1 MITWMQR
8 HNRYLVWTIWV
19 ATIAFIGA
27 GFVGWGSYKYG
38 SKASAVG
45 AVGDIEI
52 SNAKLNITY
61 QNLYDRYNELFKG
74 KFDEAQAK
82 KMGLFKQAFDSL
94 ASQAQLLNLARQY
107 GIVVGESELADYIA
121 GMKGFQE
128 NGVFNR
134 QVYNTYLQNRRMK
147 SSTFESILSDEL
159 TIQKLLNLIEPSAVT
174 LEKETVASALS
185 IEDKIGYTV
194 LSPEAMSV
202 SLSDAEIKK
211 AWEANKDTYLTPQS
225 YALALLWTDTEEI
238 NVTEPEIQSY
248 YDKNSFNYVSAEGS
262 QLPLE
267 SVKPVVTRDL
277 RIKKGKKQA
286 LLDYIALKKGKK
298 NPSETKTLPLNDPT
312 LSKEIWQAIGQNS
325 VGTLLKP
332 KAVGSRYVTV
342 KILKTVAPKPM
353 LFEAAKKA
361 VSEQL
366 KLAKSSTMM
375 DQKAQEILKGID
387 SADLTKSDYIR
398 LTKPTTL
405 SPLDS
410 QESLQFLQKLFTS
423 SGKKGIISLSK
434 RMVVYKILD
443 QKIAPVDANLTQNV
457 QNETDQI
464 KKRVFEDALFK
475 KLNEQFPVK
484 AYAKGL

>member
-61 QNLYDRYNELFKG
+61 QNLYERYNELFKG

-82 KMGLFKQAFDSL
+82 KMGLLKQAFDSL
-94 ASQAQLLNLARQY
+94 ASQAQLLNLAKQY
-107 GIVVGESELADYIA
+107 GIVVGEKELADYIA

-159 TIQKLLNLIEPSAVT
+159 TIQKLLTLIEPPAVT

-202 SLSDAEIKK
+202 SLDEAAIKK
-211 AWEANKDTYLTPQS
+211 AWEENKDAYLTRQS
-225 YALALLWTDTEEI
+225 YALDLLWTDTKEI
-238 NVTEPEIQSY
+238 NVTDTEIQSY

-267 SVKPVVTRDL
+267 SVKPVVIRDL

-298 NPSETKTLPLNDPT
+298 NPSEEKTLPLNDPM
-312 LSKEIWQAIGQNS
+312 LSKEIWQAISQNS

-332 KAVGSRYVTV
+332 KVVGSRYVSV

-353 LFEAAKKA
+353 AFEAAKPA
-361 VSEQL
+361 VTEQL
-366 KLAKSSTMM
+366 KRVKSSEMM
-375 DQKAQEILKGID
+375 DQKSQEILKQID
-387 SADLTKSDYIR
+387 SADLTKSDYLR